1 MSRPEH
7 STAPAI
13 FYDETEARKYASS
26 SRMNAI
32 QREIT
37 TRAIELLN
45 LNPLDPP
52 KLLLDVG
59 CGSGLSGQVVS
70 EHGHYWVGMDI
81 SPSMLIVAQ
90 ENLTMRHADEEEED
104 DDDEEEE
111 DDMEEELP
119 EKGSAAIEGA
129 GDLILRDIGH
139 GLNFRP
145 NSFDGCVSISAV
157 QWLCNSYDKTQVPM
171 HRLRCFFSSLY
182 ALLRKGA
189 RAVIQLYPET
199 PAQMEQITHAA
210 MGAGFTGGVVV
221 DYPNSAKAKKYY
233 LVLFSGGSQSI
244 PQALGTTETGRNKS
258 APTSAEFETRRSQ
271 TSGRVK
277 KRSRGDQP
285 TTKSKDWID
294 KKKDRQRKQG
304 REVRPD
310 SKFSGRKRSSKF

>member
-1 MSRPEH
+1 
-7 STAPAI
+7 
-13 FYDETEARKYASS
+13 
-26 SRMNAI
+26 MNAI

-37 TRAIELLN
+37 TRAVELLN
-45 LNPLDPP
+45 LNPNSPP
-52 KLLLDVG
+52 ALLLDVG
-59 CGSGLSGQVVS
+59 CGSGLSGQVLS
-70 EHGHYWVGMDI
+70 EHGHSWIGMDI
-81 SPSMLIVAQ
+81 SPSMLMVAQ
-90 ENLTMRHADEEEED
+90 ENLNINRTGEMEDDNDDNEESMEEEEGMEQ
-104 DDDEEEE
+104 EEEQS
-111 DDMEEELP
+111 EEV
-119 EKGSAAIEGA
+119 IEGG

-171 HRLRCFFSSLY
+171 ARLRVFFSTLY

-210 MGAGFTGGVVV
+210 MGSGFTGGVVV

-233 LVLFSGGSQSI
+233 LVLFAGGSGSI
-244 PQALGTTETGRNKS
+244 PQALGTDSRNQQRGP
-258 APTSAEFETRRSQ
+258 PTSADFENKRAKHGG
-271 TSGRVK
+271 GRVK
-277 KRSRGDQP
+277 KRSRTDQP
-285 TTKSKDWID
+285 TTKSKDWIE

-304 REVRPD
+304 KDVRPD